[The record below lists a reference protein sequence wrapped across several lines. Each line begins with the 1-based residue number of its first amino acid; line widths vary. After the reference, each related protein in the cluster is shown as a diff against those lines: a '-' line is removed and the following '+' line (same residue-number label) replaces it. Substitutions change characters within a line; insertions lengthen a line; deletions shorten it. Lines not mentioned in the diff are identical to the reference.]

1 MLEFKYTAKDT
12 KSNEVVKSSVK
23 ADSEK
28 AAAKLLIAQG
38 LMPLELAPQTEGGGF
53 LSKFTNKVPTKARIL
68 FTRQLS
74 TLINAGLPLAQSLHT
89 VREQTEHKKLQSVVQ
104 DVIASVEGGSALSAA
119 FAKHPEVFDDVYIAL
134 ISAGEVS
141 GTLDKAL
148 ERIADQQEKD
158 AEIMG
163 KVKGAMVYPAIVSLV
178 MVGVII
184 FMLVTVV
191 PQIQRLY
198 KDLHQDLPLATAIMV
213 AAANFIISFW
223 WIVLAAI
230 GVLIYFGL
238 AWTKTS
244 GGKRFI
250 DGVKLNMPMFGSLF
264 RKLYMARFA
273 RSAETL
279 MSTGVQMLD
288 TLKISARAV
297 NNTYV
302 ADAITR
308 AASKVQEGKTL
319 SSSLKNEEYILP
331 LVPQMISIGEQS
343 GGIDAMLGK
352 AATFYENE
360 LDQAIKAISTMIEP
374 ILMVMLAGVAG
385 LMIGAVLFPIY
396 SLVGSGAASKR

>member
-1 MLEFKYTAKDT
+1 MLDFKYSARDT
-12 KSNEVVKSSVK
+12 TSNKIVKSAIK

-28 AAAKLLIAQG
+28 AAAKILIAQG
-38 LMPLELAPQTEGGGF
+38 MVPLEIQEATEAENF
-53 LSKFTNKVPTKARIL
+53 ITKLSNKISVKSRVV

-89 VREQTEHKKLQSVVQ
+89 VREQTENKQLQAIIQ
-104 DVIASVEGGSALSAA
+104 DITASIEGGTTLSAA
-119 FAKHPEVFDDVYIAL
+119 FAKHPKVFDDVYIAL

-158 AEIMG
+158 AEIMS

-191 PQIQRLY
+191 PQIQKLY
-198 KDLHQDLPLATAIMV
+198 KDLHQELPIATAIMV
-213 AAANFIISFW
+213 AAANFVISFW
-223 WIVLAAI
+223 WVILIVL
-230 GVLIYFGL
+230 GVLIYFGIN
-238 AWTKTS
+238 WSKTP
-244 GGKRFI
+244 GGRRVV
-250 DGVKLNMPMFGSLF
+250 DGIKLNVPMFGPLF

-273 RSAETL
+273 RSTETL
-279 MSTGVQMLD
+279 MSTGVQMLE
-288 TLKISARAV
+288 TLKIASRAV
-297 NNTYV
+297 NNTLV
-302 ADAITR
+302 AEAIDR
-308 AASKVQEGKTL
+308 ASEKVRDGKAL
-319 SSSLKNEEYILP
+319 SNSLKSEEYILP

-360 LDQAIKAISTMIEP
+360 LDQTIKSISTMIEP

-396 SLVGSGAASKR
+396 NLVGSGAGAR

>member
-1 MLEFKYTAKDT
+1 MLDFNYTAKDT
-12 KSNEVVKSSVK
+12 SSNKVVKSTVK

-28 AAAKLLIAQG
+28 SAAKLLIAQG
-38 LMPLELAPQTEGGGF
+38 LMPLDIVEQTQSGNF
-53 LSKFTNKVPTKARIL
+53 LSKLANKVPGKARIV
-68 FTRQLS
+68 FSRQLS

-89 VREQTEHKKLQSVVQ
+89 VKEQTENKRLQAIIQ
-104 DVIASVEGGSALSAA
+104 DVITAVEGGSTLSSA
-119 FAKHPEVFDDVYIAL
+119 FGKHPDVFDDVYIAL

-163 KVKGAMVYPAIVSLV
+163 KVKGAMVYPLIVSLV
-178 MVGVII
+178 MVGVIV

-191 PQIQRLY
+191 PQIQKLY
-198 KDLHQDLPLATAIMV
+198 KDLHQELPLITAIMV
-213 AAANFIISFW
+213 GAADFLIHYW
-223 WIVLAAI
+223 WIAL
-230 GVLIYFGL
+230 GVLGVLVYF
-238 AWTKTS
+238 AINWSKTTN
-244 GGKRFI
+244 GRKFI
-250 DGVKLNMPMFGSLF
+250 DGVKLNVPLFGTLF

-273 RSAETL
+273 RSTETL
-279 MSTGVQMLD
+279 MSTGVQMLE

-297 NNTYV
+297 NNVHV
-302 ADAITR
+302 AAAINR
-308 AASKVQEGKTL
+308 AADKVKDGKTL
-319 SSSLKNEEYILP
+319 SSSLKGEDYVLP

-360 LDQAIKAISTMIEP
+360 LDQSIKAISTMIEP

-396 SLVGSGAASKR
+396 SLVGSGAAAR

>member
-1 MLEFKYTAKDT
+1 MFEFIYTAKDT
-12 KSNEVVKSSVK
+12 ASNKVVKSSLK

-28 AAAKLLIAQG
+28 AAAKILIGQG
-38 LMPLELAPQTEGGGF
+38 MMPLEITEQSEAGGF
-53 LSKFTNKVPTKARIL
+53 ISKLRNKVPTKARIV
-68 FTRQLS
+68 FSRQLS

-89 VREQTEHKKLQSVVQ
+89 VREQTEHKRLQAIVQ
-104 DVIASVEGGSALSAA
+104 DVITSIEGGSTLSAA
-119 FAKHPEVFDDVYIAL
+119 FAKHPDVFDDVYIAL

-178 MVGVII
+178 MVGVIV

-191 PQIQRLY
+191 PQVKKLY
-198 KDLHQDLPLATAIMV
+198 QDLHQNLPLATQLMV
-213 AAANFIISFW
+213 FMADFIVGYW
-223 WIVLAAI
+223 PLVLLVT
-230 GVLIYFGL
+230 GVLIYFGIN
-238 AWTKTS
+238 WSKTEKGRS
-244 GGKRFI
+244 FV
-250 DGVKLNMPMFGSLF
+250 DAFKLNMPMFGPLF

-273 RSAETL
+273 RSTETL
-279 MSTGVQMLD
+279 MSTGVQMLE

-297 NNTYV
+297 NNV
-302 ADAITR
+302 HIAAAIGR
-308 AASKVQEGKTL
+308 ASEKVRDGKAL
-319 SSSLKNEEYILP
+319 SVSLKGEEYVLP

-352 AATFYENE
+352 AASFYENE
-360 LDQAIKAISTMIEP
+360 LDQTIKAISTMIEP
-374 ILMVMLAGVAG
+374 ILMVALAGVAG

-396 SLVGSGAASKR
+396 NLVGTGAVKR

>member
-1 MLEFKYTAKDT
+1 MLDFNYTAKDT
-12 KSNEVVKSSVK
+12 ASDKVVKSTVK

-28 AAAKLLIAQG
+28 SAAKLLIAQG
-38 LMPLELAPQTEGGGF
+38 LMPLEIVEKSEAGGF
-53 LSKFTNKVPTKARIL
+53 LSKFANKVPGKARIV
-68 FTRQLS
+68 FSRQLA

-89 VREQTEHKKLQSVVQ
+89 VREQTESKRLQAIIQ
-104 DVIASVEGGSALSAA
+104 DIITAVEGGSALSVA

-163 KVKGAMVYPAIVSLV
+163 KVKGAMVYPLIVSMV
-178 MVGVII
+178 MVGVIV

-191 PQIQRLY
+191 PQIQKLY
-198 KDLHQDLPLATAIMV
+198 KDLHQDLPFITAIMV
-213 AAANFIISFW
+213 GAADILIHYW
-223 WIVLAAI
+223 WIALGVI
-230 GVLIYFGL
+230 GLLIYF
-238 AWTKTS
+238 AINWAKTTN
-244 GGKRFI
+244 GHKTI
-250 DGVKLNMPMFGSLF
+250 DAFKLNVPLFGILF

-273 RSAETL
+273 RSTETL
-279 MSTGVQMLD
+279 MSTGVQMLE

-297 NNTYV
+297 NNV
-302 ADAITR
+302 HIAAAINR
-308 AASKVQEGKTL
+308 AAEKVKDGKAL
-319 SSSLKNEEYILP
+319 SVALKGEPYIMP
-331 LVPQMISIGEQS
+331 LVPQMINIGEQS

-360 LDQAIKAISTMIEP
+360 LDQSIKAISTMIEP
-374 ILMVMLAGVAG
+374 ILMVLLAGVAG

-396 SLVGSGAASKR
+396 SLVGSGAATR